1 MNVEARLRELDIT
14 LPSPP
19 QPAGAYVRAVQSG
32 NLLFISG
39 QLPFVESALMYTGKL
54 GAEVTTEEGA
64 DAARQAALNALAV
77 ADAELGSLDR
87 VRRVVRL
94 VGFVASAPG
103 YTDQARVMNGASELM
118 RQIFGDAGMHA
129 RLAVGVNEL
138 PLGPPIELEVI
149 LEAAQA

>member
-1 MNVEARLRELDIT
+1 MNIGERLRELGIT

-39 QLPFVESALMYTGKL
+39 QLPFVEGALKYTGKL
-54 GAEVTTEEGA
+54 GAELTTEQGA
-64 DAARQAALNALAV
+64 DAARQAALNALAA
-77 ADAELGSLDR
+77 ADVELGGLDR

-94 VGFVASAPG
+94 AGFVASASG
-103 YTDQARVMNGASELM
+103 YTEQARVMNGASELVS
-118 RQIFGDAGMHA
+118 QVFGDAGLHA

-138 PLGPPIELEVI
+138 PLGSPIELEVI
-149 LEAAQA
+149 LEVV